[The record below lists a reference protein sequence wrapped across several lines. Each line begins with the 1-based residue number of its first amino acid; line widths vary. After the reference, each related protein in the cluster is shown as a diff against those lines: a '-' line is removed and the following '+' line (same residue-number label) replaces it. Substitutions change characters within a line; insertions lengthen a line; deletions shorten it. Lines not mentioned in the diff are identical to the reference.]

1 MSSTTELLAQAA
13 ENSSQA
19 EQIYQQ
25 ILANDPDNTDAQ
37 VLRDKETALVKLGEL
52 YRDQKCVP

>member
-1 MSSTTELLAQAA
+1 MSSTTELLVQAA